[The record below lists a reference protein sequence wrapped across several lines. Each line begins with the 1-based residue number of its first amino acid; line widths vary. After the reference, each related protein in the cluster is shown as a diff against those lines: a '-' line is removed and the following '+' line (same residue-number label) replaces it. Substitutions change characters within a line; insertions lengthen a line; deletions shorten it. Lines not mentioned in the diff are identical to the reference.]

1 MRMMRPARLCRLMQ
15 TSTAGGSA
23 ESEHMALTVRPA
35 RPAGPSVVTT
45 LTPEATRAIAEM
57 NAVRCC
63 STLSLGGCCL
73 CSLAVGRG
81 SDGRTELALE
91 HRHHLGAEPLERAQ
105 GPAPFHAAELH
116 ETAEVAGLHGAA
128 LGDDARGTV
137 LRRADDD
144 IVDDLLQRR
153 LVLVGHGPELGAIEL

>member
-1 MRMMRPARLCRLMQ
+1 MMRPARLARLMQ

-63 STLSLGGCCL
+63 STLNLGGCCL
-73 CSLAVGRG
+73 RALVLGPG
-81 SDGRTELALE
+81 SDGRPEFALDY
-91 HRHHLGAEPLERAQ
+91 RHHFGPKPL
-105 GPAPFHAAELH
+105 
-116 ETAEVAGLHGAA
+116 
-128 LGDDARGTV
+128 
-137 LRRADDD
+137 
-144 IVDDLLQRR
+144 
-153 LVLVGHGPELGAIEL
+153 